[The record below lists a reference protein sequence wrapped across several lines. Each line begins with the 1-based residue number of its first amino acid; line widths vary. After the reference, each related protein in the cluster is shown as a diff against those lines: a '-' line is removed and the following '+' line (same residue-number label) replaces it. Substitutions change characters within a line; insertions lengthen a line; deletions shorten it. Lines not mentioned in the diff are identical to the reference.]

1 MEKAR
6 LISQGECETHIHK
19 QPREGTPDRI
29 IRGFRLSGV
38 AWRFAVRLLKVPI
51 QLNVQIRPVALLRS
65 VATVSLVAG

>member
-38 AWRFAVRLLKVPI
+38 AWHSFFTTPPVEMDIALRDAV
-51 QLNVQIRPVALLRS
+51 A
-65 VATVSLVAG
+65 

>member
-1 MEKAR
+1 METAR

-38 AWRFAVRLLKVPI
+38 AWRFQFVPVFCFP
-51 QLNVQIRPVALLRS
+51 L
-65 VATVSLVAG
+65 

>member
-38 AWRFAVRLLKVPI
+38 AWRFLRELLGFNHERICP
-51 QLNVQIRPVALLRS
+51 ALLRRL
-65 VATVSLVAG
+65 ASLRIESAPGD